1 MNPAD
6 QILKILTELIAIPSS
21 FPPGD
26 TEAIS
31 AYTAKRLEKAG
42 YQTQIYSR
50 TSPIDNVVAKM
61 GSGTPSIVFNAHA
74 DTVAT
79 GDVAEWKTDPFSATI
94 IGGSVHGLGA
104 GNCKGPMA
112 VQIWLAEEIA
122 RRGGPNYGEV
132 VFTFVGDEE
141 NLGPNGLFFLREE
154 GIVKPDVLI
163 CGAQTQLQAIFE
175 ERGVIWIEV
184 TATGTSAHAGE
195 PQNGDNAINRM
206 VRLINQLECKLA
218 PILAKRRRGALH
230 STMNIGIIKGGINT
244 NAVPSQ
250 CRIEIDRRLLPEE
263 SIEEAVAEIE
273 GALLGTKE
281 PRDTWSV
288 KLLTGTIGF
297 SSPAN
302 TPSVSAFHEAI
313 TTITGQPICDV
324 VAIGASDARYFAED
338 GIVAMTFGP
347 GRAEDGH
354 KPNEFV
360 SAEDLE
366 KAALIQL
373 SVVAE
378 VLGLESKEQG

>member
-6 QILKILTELIAIPSS
+6 QILKILTELIAVPSS

-31 AYTAKRLEKAG
+31 AYTAKRLKKAG

-50 TSPIDNVVAKM
+50 SSPIDNVVARM
-61 GSGTPSIVFNAHA
+61 GNGGPSIVFNAHA
-74 DTVAT
+74 DTVAI
-79 GDVAEWKTDPFSATI
+79 GDDTEWKTDPFFATI
-94 IGGSVHGLGA
+94 ADGRVYGLGA
-104 GNCKGPMA
+104 GNCKGAMA

-122 RRGGPNYGEV
+122 RCGGPNCGEV

-141 NLGPNGLFFLREE
+141 NLGPNGLSYLREE
-154 GIVKPDVLI
+154 GIIKPDVLI

-184 TATGTSAHAGE
+184 TATGNSAHAGE

-206 VRLINQLECKLA
+206 VRLINQLEGYLA
-218 PILAKRRRGALH
+218 PVLAKRRRGALRP
-230 STMNIGIIKGGINT
+230 TMSIGIIKGGMNT

-263 SIEEAVAEIE
+263 SIEEAVLEIE
-273 GALLGTKE
+273 GALLGAEE

-288 KLLTGTIGF
+288 NLLTGTKGF
-297 SSPAN
+297 SSPVDA
-302 TPSVSAFHEAI
+302 PSVSAFHEAI
-313 TTITGQPICDV
+313 TNITGQSIVDV

-360 SAEDLE
+360 STKDLG

-378 VLGLESKEQG
+378 VLGLDTKGQG